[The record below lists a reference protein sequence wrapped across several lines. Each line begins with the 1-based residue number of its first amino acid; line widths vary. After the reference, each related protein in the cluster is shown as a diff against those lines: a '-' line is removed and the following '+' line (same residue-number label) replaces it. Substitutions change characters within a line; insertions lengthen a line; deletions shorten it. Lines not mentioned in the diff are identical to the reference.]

1 MHTLKSLSFIATIAI
16 LTSCSDSNTTPKS
29 QTPEAANTAEQ
40 SQAIKL
46 TASSQYDQFGPDGLM
61 TAAQPGWHAEY
72 PPKYPESLTVD
83 LRSSREIKSLGLL
96 PQDGHDT
103 RAPKALR
110 IEISSDGNSWQPVAE
125 SDNACPRKTP
135 DGWSNI
141 NFPKPAMGRYVKLT
155 IFSNCGDKELLTLRG
170 LRFG

>member
-16 LTSCSDSNTTPKS
+16 LTGCSDSNNAPKS
-29 QTPEAANTAEQ
+29 QAPEMAGTA
-40 SQAIKL
+40 KL
-46 TASSQYDQFGPDGLM
+46 TASSQYGQFGPEGLM

-83 LRSSREIKSLGLL
+83 LRSLREIKSLGLL

-103 RAPKALR
+103 RAPRALR
-110 IEISSDGNSWQPVAE
+110 IEISSDGNSWKPVAE
-125 SDNACPRKTP
+125 SDNACPRKTS

-141 NFPKPAMGRYVKLT
+141 EFAKPEMGRYVKLT

-170 LRFG
+170 LRFS

>member
-1 MHTLKSLSFIATIAI
+1 MNASKLLSFTAALVV
-16 LTSCSDSNTTPKS
+16 LTGCSDSNNMPKS
-29 QTPEAANTAEQ
+29 QALKATKASEQ
-40 SQAIKL
+40 SQTIKL
-46 TASSQYDQFGPDGLM
+46 TASSQHDKFGPEGLV
-61 TAAQPGWHAEY
+61 TATQPGWHSAY

-83 LRSSREIKSLGLL
+83 FLSPREIKSLGLL
-96 PQDGHDT
+96 PQDGQAA

-110 IEISSDGNSWQPVAE
+110 IEISSDGNSWKPVAE

-141 NFPKPAMGRYVKLT
+141 VFPKPAIGRYVKLT
-155 IFSNCGDKELLTLRG
+155 ILSNCGDKELLTLRG